1 MLPSKARVAAA
12 VLRVLP
18 RKRLSRQLG
27 RLAELSVPA
36 PVLDRFVGAYLK
48 AYDIDLSD
56 YEAPEAGY
64 PSFDAFFT
72 RRLLAGKRPLDADL
86 DALLSPADGRLED
99 LGTIERGAKLLVKGR
114 EYDVGELLGDRQ
126 SATRFDGGLFAV
138 VYLSPRDYHRVHAPA
153 SGRVSFARYVAG
165 TLYPVNAIG
174 LQHVPNLFAVNER
187 VAVHQETDRFGEIV
201 SVMVGAIVV
210 GRIGIAFDE
219 ELVTNIGKP
228 AIARD
233 YGPGGPRLE
242 RGAELGT
249 FHIGSTVVL
258 FTTRMAGLRFVR
270 AAGDVVRVGEAL
282 ARRQGGR
289 A

>member
-27 RLAELSVPA
+27 RLADLAVPT

-48 AYDIDLSD
+48 AYDIDLTD
-56 YEAPEAGY
+56 YEMPEGGY
-64 PSFDAFFT
+64 ASFDAFFT
-72 RRLLAGKRPLDADL
+72 RRLLAGRRPLDVDSET
-86 DALLSPADGRLED
+86 LLSPADGRLED
-99 LGTIERGAKLLVKGR
+99 LGTIERGAKLLVKGK
-114 EYDVGELLGDRQ
+114 EYDVAELLGDRH
-126 SATRFDGGLFAV
+126 SAERFEGGLFAV

-153 SGRVSFARYVAG
+153 TGRVSFARYVSG
-165 TLYPVNAIG
+165 TLYPVNSIG
-174 LQHVPNLFAVNER
+174 LAHVPNLFAVNER
-187 VAVHQETDRFGEIV
+187 VAIHQMTDHFGEVV

-210 GRIGIAFDE
+210 GRIGISFDS
-219 ELVTNIGKP
+219 ELVTNVGRP

-233 YGPGGPRLE
+233 YGADGPRLA
-242 RGAELGT
+242 RGDELGI

-258 FTTRMAGLRFVR
+258 FTTRGAGLRFVR
-270 AAGDVVRVGEAL
+270 GAGDVVRMGEAL
-282 ARRQGGR
+282 ARRHGGH

>member
-18 RKRLSRQLG
+18 RNRLSRQLG
-27 RLAELSVPA
+27 RLADFAVPG
-36 PVLDRFVGAYLK
+36 PVLDRFIDGYRK
-48 AYDIDLSD
+48 AYDIDMSD
-56 YEAPEAGY
+56 YEAAPNGY

-72 RRLLAGKRPLDADL
+72 RRLLPGKRPLDSDE

-99 LGTIERGAKLLVKGR
+99 LGTIERGAKLLVKGK
-114 EYDVGELLGDRQ
+114 EYDVGELLGDRH
-126 SATRFDGGLFAV
+126 SAARFEGGLFAV

-153 SGRVSFARYVAG
+153 TGPVTFARYVSG
-165 TLYPVNAIG
+165 TLYPVNSIG
-174 LQHVPNLFAVNER
+174 LEHVPNLFAVNER
-187 VAVHQETDRFGEIV
+187 VAIHQQTERFGEVV

-210 GRIGIAFDE
+210 GRIGISFDP
-219 ELVTNIGKP
+219 ELVTNIGRP

-233 YGPGGPRLE
+233 YGEKGVPIE
-242 RGAELGT
+242 RGGELGI

-258 FTTRMAGLRFVR
+258 FTTPAAGLHFIRG
-270 AAGDVVRVGEAL
+270 AGDVVRVGEAI
-282 ARRQGGR
+282 ARRHGGE